1 MAIEIITIIKTKNGI
16 VQEAKSFIE
25 SDKAELFFRQ
35 EVTKI
40 EPSISDEDMEVCLD
54 NGYYDNNSGEDDVY
68 IVHNELIA
76 TEVEPVAGVYEV
88 KASTLSQDIISIIE
102 GIIDLTPVDPA
113 EFTWLLKMKTL
124 TETLDDDGLEDGYED
139 AFNKEEWTAFVKD
152 CESSG
157 AKYVLIDG
165 SK

>member
-35 EVTKI
+35 EATKI
-40 EPSISDEDMEVCLD
+40 EPSISDEDIEACLD
-54 NGYYDNNSGEDDVY
+54 NGYYDNNSGDDVY

-76 TEVEPVAGVYEV
+76 TEVKPVAGVYEV
-88 KASTLSQDIISIIE
+88 KASTLSRDIIGIIE

-113 EFTWLLKMKTL
+113 EFTWLLKMETL
-124 TETLDDDGLEDGYED
+124 TETLDDDGLEEGYED
-139 AFNKEEWTAFVKD
+139 AFKEEWTMFVKD